1 MRTPTIDD
9 VISTTHT
16 ALSHLQQ
23 HRDQRHPHLMV
34 EARIADHIERH
45 NPAVR
50 CHVGYEHVE
59 TGTAQVVTVTHP
71 DGTLVGRA
79 VTMPAE
85 ATTFWLFDGATCTR
99 VSMASFT
106 RRFVTRSGWATSAQ

>member
-59 TGTAQVVTVTHP
+59 TGTAQVLTVHAP
-71 DGTLVGRA
+71 DGALVGRA

-85 ATTFWLFDGATCTR
+85 STTWWLFDGATCTR
-99 VSMASFT
+99 VSMSAFN
-106 RRFVTRSGWATSAQ
+106 RRFVTHPMVAAS